1 VPCYETPTGWKFF
14 GNLLDAERITLC
26 GEESAGTGSNH
37 VREKDGVWAVLLWLS
52 VLAARRQS
60 VQDIAREHWA
70 AYGRNYYTRHDYE
83 GLDTPAAQALIQ
95 ALGERLPGLAGTRL
109 GGRLVAQADD
119 FSYTDPVDCSVS
131 KNQGLRII
139 FEDGARIV
147 YRLSG
152 TGTTGATLRVYI
164 ERYEA
169 DPALLAQ
176 DTQAALADLIATA
189 RELARLREFTGR
201 EQPDVIT

>member
-1 VPCYETPTGWKFF
+1 M
-14 GNLLDAERITLC
+14 
-26 GEESAGTGSNH
+26 
-37 VREKDGVWAVLLWLS
+37 DG
-52 VLAARRQS
+52 
-60 VQDIAREHWA
+60 
-70 AYGRNYYTRHDYE
+70 
-83 GLDTPAAQALIQ
+83 
-95 ALGERLPGLAGTRL
+95 
-109 GGRLVAQADD
+109 
-119 FSYTDPVDCSVS
+119 SVS

-152 TGTTGATLRVYI
+152 TGTTGATLRVYV

-189 RELARLREFTGR
+189 GELARLREFTGR
-201 EQPDVIT
+201 AKPDVIT